1 MAETHSETT
10 KLDHETADTS
20 LPAVTASLEMLTVNA
35 NLTPPKKR
43 AILRRLSRVDPNESL
58 NRRCSLRPRKRTWP
72 EMESSDKKKSTEK
85 EGDIEDYYLNKNLKK
100 KLNNLET
107 IYEEKDDISES
118 SVYMSVKRYKRMIQ
132 FNAKPSD
139 SKIKKRKAKVKKVFG
154 SKINLKRKYASME
167 MLLEKLN
174 SARTD
179 SPAKVEKEV
188 K

>member
-1 MAETHSETT
+1 
-10 KLDHETADTS
+10 
-20 LPAVTASLEMLTVNA
+20 
-35 NLTPPKKR
+35 
-43 AILRRLSRVDPNESL
+43 
-58 NRRCSLRPRKRTWP
+58 
-72 EMESSDKKKSTEK
+72 MESSDKKKSTEK